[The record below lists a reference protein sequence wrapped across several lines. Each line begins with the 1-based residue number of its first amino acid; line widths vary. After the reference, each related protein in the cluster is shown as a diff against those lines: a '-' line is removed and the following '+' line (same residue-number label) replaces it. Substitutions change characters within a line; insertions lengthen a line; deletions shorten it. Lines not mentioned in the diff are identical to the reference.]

1 MPDMNESATRGQL
14 RRVPKQERSR
24 ERIDEILKV
33 SMDLIGRK
41 GIDAVTMKE
50 IALLSGGPIASVYQY
65 FPHKTAIVAMLYERY
80 ADEVKSMIEAGMS
93 SVRAPEDAFT
103 AIDMLVEGYYQKVKS
118 EPAIQDL
125 LNAAQADKGL
135 SALDLE
141 QSRIHSNIFAEAT
154 CQFVPEELREEYTRT
169 VLMMFHLAA
178 GAIRL
183 ALLVGDEEEAW
194 VIRDFKAAAHVQ
206 FRRFIIGIA
215 TPEPSSDGKSE
226 T

>member
-1 MPDMNESATRGQL
+1 MPGKNESATRGQL
-14 RRVPKQERSR
+14 RRIPKQERSR

-33 SMDLIGRK
+33 AMDLIGQK

-80 ADEVKSMIEAGMS
+80 ADEVKGMIEAGMAT
-93 SVRAPEDAFT
+93 VRAPEDAFA
-103 AIDMLVEGYYQKVKS
+103 AIEFLVEGYYQKVKS

-135 SALDLE
+135 SAIDLE
-141 QSRIHSNIFAEAT
+141 QSRVHSKIFADAT
-154 CQFVPEELREEYTRT
+154 LQFVPDELHEEFTRT

-183 ALLVGDEEEAW
+183 ALLVGDKEETW
-194 VIRDFKAAAHVQ
+194 VIEDFKAAANVQ
-206 FRRFIIGIA
+206 FRRFIGV
-215 TPEPSSDGKSE
+215 TDPGNVQR
-226 T
+226 

>member
-14 RRVPKQERSR
+14 RRIPKQERSR

-50 IALLSGGPIASVYQY
+50 IASLSGGPIASVYQY
-65 FPHKTAIVAMLYERY
+65 FPNKTAIVAMLYERY
-80 ADEVKSMIEAGMS
+80 ANEVQVMIEAGMGA
-93 SVRAPEDAFT
+93 VTRADDAFA
-103 AIDMLVEGYYQKVKS
+103 AIDFLIDGYYQKVKG

-125 LNAAQADKGL
+125 LNAAQADKNL
-135 SALDLE
+135 AALDLE
-141 QSRIHSNIFAEAT
+141 QSRVHSKIFSEAT
-154 CQFVPEELREEYTRT
+154 RRFVSRDLWEEYDRT

-183 ALLVGDEEEAW
+183 ALLVGDDEEQW
-194 VIRDFKAAAHVQ
+194 VLKDFKSAASVQ
-206 FRRFIIGIA
+206 FQRFIGA
-215 TPEPSSDGKSE
+215 GQNRQTVSSVS
-226 T
+226 

>member
-1 MPDMNESATRGQL
+1 MADMNECGGRGQL

-80 ADEVKSMIEAGMS
+80 ADEVKEMIETGMAT
-93 SVRAPEDAFT
+93 VQAPEDAFM
-103 AIDMLVEGYYQKVKS
+103 AIDMLIEGYYQKVKG

-135 SALDLE
+135 SAIDLE
-141 QSRIHSNIFAEAT
+141 QSRVHSKIFADAT
-154 CQFVPEELREEYTRT
+154 YRFVPEEVREEFFRT

-183 ALLVGDEEEAW
+183 ALLVGGEEEAW
-194 VIRDFKAAAHVQ
+194 VIRDFKAAANVQ
-206 FRRFIIGIA
+206 FRRFINVA
-215 TPEPSSDGKSE
+215 KADAPSDQKSE

>member
-50 IALLSGGPIASVYQY
+50 IASLSGGPIASVYQY
-65 FPHKTAIVAMLYERY
+65 FPNKTAIVAMLYERY
-80 ADEVKSMIEAGMS
+80 ADEVKTMIETGIAAIS
-93 SVRAPEDAFT
+93 RPEDAFA
-103 AIDMLVEGYYQKVKS
+103 AIDFLVDGYFQKVKS

-135 SALDLE
+135 AALDLE
-141 QSRIHSNIFAEAT
+141 QSRVHSRIFAEAT
-154 CQFVPEELREEYTRT
+154 RELVPQDLREEYDRM

-183 ALLVGDEEEAW
+183 ALLVGEKEEQCM
-194 VIRDFKAAAHVQ
+194 IQNFKKAANVQ
-206 FRRFIIGIA
+206 FQRFITVDEGRRRSA
-215 TPEPSSDGKSE
+215 QAS
-226 T
+226 